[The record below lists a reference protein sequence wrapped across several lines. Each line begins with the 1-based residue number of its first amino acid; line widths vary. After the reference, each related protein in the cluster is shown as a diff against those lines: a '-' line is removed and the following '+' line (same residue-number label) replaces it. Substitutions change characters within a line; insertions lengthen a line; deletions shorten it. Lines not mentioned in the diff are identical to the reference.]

1 MEGIRDEKWRRWEE
15 CMAHEGGVG
24 GAGRWGKWSRRV
36 EWVAQEGAVNGA
48 GQ

>member
-1 MEGIRDEKWRRWEE
+1 
-15 CMAHEGGVG
+15 MAHEGGVG

>member
-1 MEGIRDEKWRRWEE
+1 MQPV
-15 CMAHEGGVG
+15 AQVG
-24 GAGRWGKWSRRV
+24 AVDGAGQWGKWSRRV